1 MLTDTSQYRT
11 VIIDTENGLLTATC
25 SDFIYQDRYT
35 VTWYQFRM
43 THTNFKWLIFTSLVI
58 INTISFT
65 ISSYLNFDSPRLT
78 QADLFTPTV
87 SPTSI
92 SVVGKEDGAS
102 VEVKAG
108 TAITLEC
115 LVTDA
120 RPAASVM
127 WYRDGLMLD
136 QGWLEKCFSIYLMVF
151 LVFSVFSFVVAYL
164 YFILLSYLFVFS
176 WCLFTVYAIRTRYR

>member
-1 MLTDTSQYRT
+1 M
-11 VIIDTENGLLTATC
+11 
-25 SDFIYQDRYT
+25 
-35 VTWYQFRM
+35 
-43 THTNFKWLIFTSLVI
+43 
-58 INTISFT
+58 
-65 ISSYLNFDSPRLT
+65 
-78 QADLFTPTV
+78 
-87 SPTSI
+87 
-92 SVVGKEDGAS
+92 GKEDGAS

-151 LVFSVFSFVVAYL
+151 LVFSETFHLWLHIFILFY
-164 YFILLSYLFVFS
+164 YFICLCFLGVYSLFMQ
-176 WCLFTVYAIRTRYR
+176 